1 MKRLSIFFISI
12 LLIFSFLNSQEKGNI
27 SKDLLTKIKSAGDSK
42 TFKNADAIIIDDKTS
57 IQVQKD
63 GSSVRTDHSLIKI
76 LTQRGKKIFSTQKFQ
91 YHKRYSK
98 VKIKLSR
105 IIHKDGTY
113 ISVPEANIKDQ
124 TIAAI
129 QQMNIF
135 DENFR
140 ELLVPFSSAKIGDT
154 IEYKTCT
161 ESKPILKNNFSEL
174 FLFQSFY
181 PVINARAVIKM
192 PKNMPLYTAVK
203 NGEMKQSK
211 KDNTNFTTYTW
222 ESKNIKALERELGMI
237 SPLDLGLKLIVSTFK
252 TWKNL
257 SKYGAELNI
266 GKIDKNP
273 EMIKLVNS
281 LVKGKKDKNEKILA
295 IFRYISKS
303 IRYMG
308 SSMDV
313 GAFLEPHKATYT
325 LEKKYGVCRDK
336 SVLMI
341 SMLKIAGIHSED
353 VLINVTHKTDIEIP
367 SIYFQHAIVAVEI
380 TKDEFIYMDPTLEL
394 SSDFGE
400 SYTGG
405 KYVLHLSEE
414 GKNIYKNKPYT
425 AEKSMGCINAIS
437 EISENGKLFS
447 KITIEGKGYYD
458 FILRQIAKQFPGT
471 MQNFLFTKI
480 LQTIQQGTLMKKS
493 EFGKPEKL
501 DEKYKINLE
510 IEAPNFIKEL
520 GNFYLMKIPEGK
532 SSADI
537 LLSLVIYNLTRLPE
551 REYPLFLF
559 SKSGSYIKEEVKI
572 DKTYNIKAIPD
583 SFEFNESPIFV
594 KFNVQVK
601 NNTMFFKRDFKI
613 ETSILYPDDYKKLK
627 KAFVL
632 IDKFNKSFVI
642 LEKGAKK

>member
-1 MKRLSIFFISI
+1 MKRFSIFVISIFF
-12 LLIFSFLNSQEKGNI
+12 IFSFLNSQEKGNV

-42 TFKNADAIIIDDKTS
+42 TFKNADAIIIDDNVS
-57 IQVQKD
+57 IQVQED

-76 LTQRGKKIFSTQKFQ
+76 LTQRGKKIFSTQKFP

-98 VKIKLSR
+98 VKIKIAR
-105 IIHKDGTY
+105 IIHNDGTY

-124 TIAAI
+124 TIAAT

-140 ELLVPFSSAKIGDT
+140 ELVVQFSSAKIGDT
-154 IEYKTCT
+154 IDVKTT
-161 ESKPILKNNFSEL
+161 VESKPILKNNFSEL
-174 FLFQSFY
+174 FLFQSYY
-181 PVINARAVIKM
+181 PVINTKTIIKM
-192 PKNMPLYTAVK
+192 PKNMTLYSIVK
-203 NGEMKQSK
+203 NGKMKETK
-211 KDNTNFTTYTW
+211 KDDANFTTYIW
-222 ESKNIKALERELGMI
+222 ETKNIKALEMELAMV

-252 TWKNL
+252 AWKDL
-257 SKYGAELNI
+257 SKYGSELNI

-281 LVKGKKDKNEKILA
+281 LIKGKKDKKERILA
-295 IFRYISKS
+295 IFRYISKN

-313 GAFLEPHKATYT
+313 GSFLEPHKATYT

-380 TKDEFIYMDPTLEL
+380 EKDEFIYMDPTLEL

-400 SYTGG
+400 SYTGE
-405 KYVLHLSEE
+405 KYVLHLSED

-447 KITIEGKGYYD
+447 RITIKGKGYYD

-480 LQTIQQGTLMKKS
+480 LQTIQQGTSIKKS
-493 EFGKPEKL
+493 EFGKPEEL
-501 DEKYKINLE
+501 DKKYKINLE
-510 IEAPNFIKEL
+510 IEAQNFIKEL
-520 GNFYLMKIPEGK
+520 GDFYLMKIPEGK

-537 LLSLVIYNLTRLPE
+537 LLSLIIYNITRLPE

-572 DKTYNIKAIPD
+572 DKAYNIKAFPD

-594 KFNVQVK
+594 KFDVKVK
-601 NNTMFFKRDFKI
+601 NNTIFFKRNFKI
-613 ETSILYPDDYKKLK
+613 ETSILYPDGYKKLK

>member
-1 MKRLSIFFISI
+1 MRRFFIFTISIFI
-12 LLIFSFLNSQEKGNI
+12 IFSFLNSQEKGDV
-27 SKDLLTKIKSAGDSK
+27 SKNLLSKIKAAGDSK
-42 TFKNADAIIIDDKTS
+42 TFKNADAIIIDDNVF
-57 IQVQKD
+57 IQVKKD
-63 GSSVRTDHSLIKI
+63 GSFVRTDYSLIKI
-76 LTQRGKKIFSTQKFQ
+76 LTQRGKKRFSTQKFQ
-91 YHKRYSK
+91 YHKRYGK
-98 VKIKLSR
+98 VKVNIAR
-105 IIHKDGTY
+105 VIHDDGTY
-113 ISVPEANIKDQ
+113 ISVPESNIKDQ
-124 TIAAI
+124 TIGAI

-135 DENFR
+135 EENFR
-140 ELLVPFSSAKIGDT
+140 ELVVQLTSAKIGDT
-154 IEYKTCT
+154 IEIKTT
-161 ESKPILKNNFSEL
+161 VESKPILKNNYTEL
-174 FLFQSFY
+174 LLFQSFY
-181 PVINARAVIKM
+181 PVINTRAIIKI
-192 PKNMPLYTAVK
+192 PKNMPLYSIVK
-203 NGEMKQSK
+203 NGEMKEIK
-211 KDNTNFTTYTW
+211 KDDTNFTTYTW
-222 ESKNIKALERELGMI
+222 EAKNIKALERELLMI
-237 SPLDLGLKLIVSTFK
+237 PPIDLGLKLIVSTFK
-252 TWKNL
+252 TWKDL
-257 SKYGAELNI
+257 SKYAAELNI

-281 LVKGKKDKNEKILA
+281 LIKDKKDKKERILA
-295 IFRYISKS
+295 IFRYISKN

-353 VLINVTHKTDIEIP
+353 VLINVNHKTDIEIP

-380 TKDEFIYMDPTLEL
+380 AKGEFIYMDPTLEL

-405 KYVLHLSEE
+405 KYVLHLSEG
-414 GKNIYKNKPYT
+414 GKSIVKNKPYT

-437 EISENGKLFS
+437 EISENGNLFS
-447 KITIEGKGYYD
+447 KITIKGKGYYD

-480 LQTIQQGTLMKKS
+480 LQSIQQGTSIKKS
-493 EFGKPEKL
+493 EFGKPEEL
-501 DEKYKINLE
+501 DKEYKINLE
-510 IEAPNFIKEL
+510 IEAKNFIKEL

-572 DKTYNIKAIPD
+572 DKTYSIKAFPD
-583 SFEFNESPIFV
+583 SFEFNEPPIFV
-594 KFNVQVK
+594 KFDVQVK
-601 NNTMFFKRDFKI
+601 NNTIFFKRDFKI
-613 ETSILYPDDYKKLK
+613 ETSILLPDDYKKLK
-627 KAFVL
+627 KAFIL

-642 LEKGAKK
+642 LEKGAVK